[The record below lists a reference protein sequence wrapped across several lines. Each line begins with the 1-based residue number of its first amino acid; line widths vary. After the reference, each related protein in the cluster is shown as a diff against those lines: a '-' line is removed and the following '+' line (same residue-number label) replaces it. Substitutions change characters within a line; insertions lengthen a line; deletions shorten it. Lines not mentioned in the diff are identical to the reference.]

1 MSSLVVVALVLR
13 ILVNPLANVFQ
24 KQLTKNKIS
33 PLYINF
39 TTYFLLSIF
48 CLFIA
53 FNQDWSILSGQFLLL
68 ALICGLL
75 GALGNGLLI
84 KAFEKGDLSILGPIN
99 AYKSVIGLIFGIIIL
114 GEMPGIWGILGV
126 ALIICGSYF
135 VLDTTKE
142 RFSWKLLKNR
152 EIQYR
157 IGVMVLAA
165 IEAVFLKKIILLSSV
180 EISFIYNCKNQMYNN
195 LKPNVHKNTEKLTPT
210 SPQKG
215 LYHCLVST
223 FDSK

>member
-135 VLDTTKE
+135 VIDTTKE
-142 RFSWKLLKNR
+142 RFR
-152 EIQYR
+152 
-157 IGVMVLAA
+157 
-165 IEAVFLKKIILLSSV
+165 
-180 EISFIYNCKNQMYNN
+180 
-195 LKPNVHKNTEKLTPT
+195 
-210 SPQKG
+210 
-215 LYHCLVST
+215 
-223 FDSK
+223 